1 MMKSFSS
8 ATRLFKSR
16 GSTRHLCNR
25 AWASA
30 KRRRRHSQVAKGM
43 ALIVPEVL
51 ARQLESVWEDGDLL
65 AIQGGEMAR
74 GVARGLSRVGLV
86 ESMPNWLPRE
96 GCHFLGG
103 EAPDAALR
111 GRPCTGCQRGK
122 GAPLFETKVET
133 P

>member
-1 MMKSFSS
+1 
-8 ATRLFKSR
+8 
-16 GSTRHLCNR
+16 
-25 AWASA
+25 
-30 KRRRRHSQVAKGM
+30 M

-86 ESMPNWLPRE
+86 KSMPNWLPRE
-96 GCHFLGG
+96 GCHILGG